1 MYARQLSES
10 DKSNSGFTLVE
21 VSIVLVVIGLLIGSI
36 LVAVNIMQ
44 NARITST
51 ISTLQSIQSAMS
63 TYNQNYGALPGD
75 DVQAGT
81 RFGNGINSGGG
92 NGIIGTTTSFNTA
105 AALANGDGA
114 AESRT
119 AWGHLRAAGLI
130 KGQSGDTSFPGN
142 SFGGIFG
149 VQNGAFTGTGALT
162 GNVLC
167 MNNIPGSAAAI
178 IDQRQD
184 DGNPS
189 TGSIHAVIGT
199 DVSAAS
205 TATTYVETNIYI
217 LCTRAL

>member
-1 MYARQLSES
+1 MYARPNFKS
-10 DKSNSGFTLVE
+10 DKLNSGFTLVE

-44 NARITST
+44 SARITST

-75 DVQAGT
+75 DVQANA
-81 RFGNGINSGGG
+81 RFGSGNSGGG

-130 KGQSGDTSFPGN
+130 KGQSGDVNFPGN

-149 VQNGAFTGTGALT
+149 VQNGAFTGVGAIT
-162 GNVLC
+162 GNVVC
-167 MNNIPGSAAAI
+167 INNIPAAAAVI

-189 TGSIHAVIGT
+189 TGSIHGVAGT
-199 DVSAAS
+199 DISAAS
-205 TATTYVETNIYI
+205 TATTYVEPNTYI